1 MVACSWK
8 VWWWFRLMLLA
19 VSQCLWPEIVLLYGR
34 ERVDENSLVQL
45 WREPF
50 QDDLRAPQWR
60 WPIRRSRDPR
70 KKASKT
76 YQREFKVLSSLYCCI
91 AFRVKKKKSLT
102 FLSSPIWR
110 TDHTAALGCVFPPC
124 CPWVPLPAGSEHFVS
139 VQLQTGCA
147 GSETT
152 VVTGGQHNMHWDL
165 WGQQRLRGLWWVC
178 RVCNRVR
185 GAAGF
190 WLSPLQRCETKL
202 FHWIRKT
209 SPEGHQ
215 KVHQRRAL

>member
-50 QDDLRAPQWR
+50 QDELRAPQWR

-91 AFRVKKKKSLT
+91 AFRVKKKKKFNFSEQPHLKNWPHRSIRLCVPSL
-102 FLSSPIWR
+102 LPMGSSSCWVR
-110 TDHTAALGCVFPPC
+110 TLCLCAAADRVCRQWDYCGDRGTTQHALG
-124 CPWVPLPAGSEHFVS
+124 PLGTAEAQGFV
-139 VQLQTGCA
+139 V
-147 GSETT
+147 
-152 VVTGGQHNMHWDL
+152 
-165 WGQQRLRGLWWVC
+165 GL
-178 RVCNRVR
+178 
-185 GAAGF
+185 
-190 WLSPLQRCETKL
+190 
-202 FHWIRKT
+202 
-209 SPEGHQ
+209 
-215 KVHQRRAL
+215 